1 MGMESLSPGGYREF
15 PTLQTLR
22 AINVDLMR
30 RLRVRSQVKNM
41 AYFFIDYE
49 DLNNL
54 LDLERSKKVDLGRCR
69 SQESIRSPSFEGKHI
84 RRAQFGCE
92 LIVYLWEI
100 PVNESFTGISH
111 K

>member
-1 MGMESLSPGGYREF
+1 MGMESLSPEGYCEI

-30 RLRVRSQVKNM
+30 RLRVRSQIKSM

-49 DLNNL
+49 DLSNL

-69 SQESIRSPSFEGKHI
+69 SQESIRSPGLEGKLI
-84 RRAQFGCE
+84 RRTQIG
-92 LIVYLWEI
+92 V
-100 PVNESFTGISH
+100 
-111 K
+111 

>member
-1 MGMESLSPGGYREF
+1 MGMESLSPGGYPEF

-30 RLRVRSQVKNM
+30 RLRVRSQVKSM

-69 SQESIRSPSFEGKHI
+69 SQGPIRSPGLEAKGL
-84 RRAQFGCE
+84 RRLQIE
-92 LIVYLWEI
+92 V
-100 PVNESFTGISH
+100 
-111 K
+111 

>member
-1 MGMESLSPGGYREF
+1 MGMESLSPGGYCEI

-30 RLRVRSQVKNM
+30 RLRVPSQIKSM

-49 DLNNL
+49 DLFNL
-54 LDLERSKKVDLGRCR
+54 LDLESSKKVDLGRCR
-69 SQESIRSPSFEGKHI
+69 SQESIRSPGLEGKLI
-84 RRAQFGCE
+84 RRTQIGCE
-92 LIVYLWEI
+92 CIVYLREI
-100 PVNESFTGISH
+100 TV